1 MTNALVSIRNLTV
14 GFKKDA
20 REASAIRDVS
30 LDIDPGQCVGIIG
43 ESGSGKS
50 VTALATLGLL
60 PRQAWA
66 RGEINFA
73 GKSILGASE
82 KKLREIRG
90 REIGFVFQD
99 PMTTLHPLHRVGDQ
113 IAEAIRVHNPRIT
126 RGELRDRVI
135 SLLEDV
141 AVPEPDRRR
150 RAFPH
155 ELSGGLRQRICIAI
169 AIANKPRLL
178 IADEPTTALDVT
190 VQQRLMETL
199 GDLIQRYDMS
209 LMLISHDIAIVH
221 DIATDVHIFL
231 NGEVVEGGPVDDVIS
246 TPKMPYTRRLIAAV
260 PSLDPDQK
268 RLEGKEQLGSG
279 RSRATGSDPSIEPL
293 NRRETPEWPKSAPL
307 LSLQNVSK
315 HYGKL
320 PRGQEGNLDHPLY
333 AVRDLSFNVYPGECH
348 AIVGESGCGKSTLLK
363 CIAGVLPVSNGVIR
377 YKGQHVGADKRSLPP
392 RFREEVQM
400 VFQDPYSSL
409 HPRMRVFDLIAE
421 PLRNLGYGKEAINA
435 RVLEAMNYAHV
446 DPEARDKWPF
456 QFSGGQRQRIGI
468 ARALVTRPE
477 FLILDEPVSAL
488 DVSVQASVLNQLND
502 IRAKL
507 DLTYVFISHDLGVV
521 NYVADRV
528 SVMKEGRLVET
539 GDRTDILSNPQHP
552 FTRQLLEAAPG
563 KSFYEHQ
570 RKTHV
575 HAVYKN
581 RATSASL

>member
-1 MTNALVSIRNLTV
+1 MTDPLLSIRNLTV
-14 GFKKDA
+14 GFNRND
-20 REASAIRDVS
+20 RDIRAIDDVS
-30 LDIDPGQCVGIIG
+30 LDIGSGQCVGIIG

-50 VTALATLGLL
+50 VTALASLGLL
-60 PRQAWA
+60 PKQAWF
-66 RGEINFA
+66 RGDILFD
-73 GKSILGASE
+73 GSSILGASE
-82 KKLREIRG
+82 SQMRSIRG
-90 REIGFVFQD
+90 RQIGFVFQD

-113 IAEAIRVHNPRIT
+113 IAEAIRVHN
-126 RGELRDRVI
+126 RGISKAAMRERVI

-141 AVPEPDRRR
+141 AVPEPHRRI

-169 AIANKPRLL
+169 AIANRPKLL

-190 VQQRLMETL
+190 VQRHLMETL
-199 GDLIQRYDMS
+199 EDLIGRYDMS

-231 NGEVVEGGPVDDVIS
+231 KGNVVESGPVDRVIS
-246 TPKMPYTRRLIAAV
+246 APEMPYTQRLIAAV

-268 RLEGKEQLGSG
+268 RLEGKAQSATSDTIE
-279 RSRATGSDPSIEPL
+279 SRAASVEPL
-293 NRRETPEWPKSAPL
+293 KRRSQEGWPASAPL
-307 LSLQNVSK
+307 LSLHRVSK
-315 HYGKL
+315 HYGNL
-320 PRGQEGNLDHPLY
+320 PRGQEDNLDHPSF
-333 AVRDLSFNVYPGECH
+333 AVRDVSFDVHPGECH

-363 CIAGVLPVSNGVIR
+363 CIAGVLPVSDGAIR
-377 YKGQHVGADKRSLPP
+377 YKGDIVGADRRSLPP
-392 RFREEVQM
+392 HFREQVQM

-421 PLRNLGYGKEAINA
+421 PLRNLGYGQEEINS

-488 DVSVQASVLNQLND
+488 DVSVQASILNQLND
-502 IRAKL
+502 IRRLL

-521 NYVADRV
+521 NYVAERV
-528 SVMKEGRLVET
+528 SVMKDGRIVET
-539 GDRTDILSNPQHP
+539 GDRRDILTNPQHP
-552 FTRQLLEAAPG
+552 FTQQLLEAAPG
-563 KSFYEHQ
+563 KSFYEHL
-570 RKTHV
+570 
-575 HAVYKN
+575 
-581 RATSASL
+581 RAGRGQGSQEQSMAD